1 MKNMM
6 SKARRIMALA
16 LVLAMTLTTLGGY
29 APGWF
34 RTFAEPD
41 TQEQA
46 VPTEPAP
53 AETAASEQ
61 EGNSTGGDPVTPAEG
76 ETDGTTPAEGEIGR
90 AHV

>member
-34 RTFAEPD
+34 SAFAEEAVV
-41 TQEQA
+41 EQ
-46 VPTEPAP
+46 PQDNS
-53 AETAASEQ
+53 ASEQ
-61 EGNSTGGDPVTPAEG
+61 
-76 ETDGTTPAEGEIGR
+76 
-90 AHV
+90 